1 MSSGFASGSSLTIPA
16 VPARLPNRVLVT
28 GGAGFIGSAL
38 IWALNS
44 LGIEHIVVTDRLGRD
59 EKWRNLVPL
68 RFEDYLE
75 ADDLMEPLARGALGR
90 FDLVL
95 HLGACSATTELDA
108 SYLAKNNFEYTKT
121 LAHWA
126 LGHEVRFV
134 YASSAATYGDGAHG
148 MDDTDNRPS
157 ALTRLRPL
165 NAYGYSKQLFDQYAA
180 GMGVLPNVV
189 GLKYFNVY
197 GPNEAHKG
205 DMRSLVHKAYG
216 QIEDTGRVKLFK
228 SHRPDFNDGEQRRD
242 FLYVKDAIAMTLHLA
257 MTPQAGGLYNIG
269 SGEAHTWLQLT
280 GALFGAMG
288 RTPQVDFIDM
298 PESIRAKYQYHTQA
312 DITKLRATGYSAA
325 VTPLADAVRDYVQ
338 GYLVGDRR
346 LGD

>member
-16 VPARLPNRVLVT
+16 VPPRLPNRVLVT

-44 LGIEHIVVTDRLGRD
+44 LGVEHIVVTDRLGRD

-75 ADDLMEPLARGALGR
+75 ADDLMEPLTRGALGR

-148 MDDTDNRPS
+148 MDDTDDRPA
-157 ALTRLRPL
+157 ALSRLRPL

-216 QIEDTGRVKLFK
+216 QIEETGRVKLFK

-280 GALFGAMG
+280 GALFNAMG

-312 DITKLRATGYSAA
+312 DIAKLRAAGYTAA
-325 VTPLADAVRDYVQ
+325 VTPLAEAVRDYVQ

>member
-1 MSSGFASGSSLTIPA
+1 MASLPA
-16 VPARLPNRVLVT
+16 VSPLPLPAAPPRLPQRVLVT

-38 IWALNS
+38 IWALNQ
-44 LGIEHIVVTDRLGRD
+44 LGVEKVIVTDRLGTD

-68 RFEDYLE
+68 GFEDYLE
-75 ADDLMEPLARGALGR
+75 ADDLMRRLEFDSLGR
-90 FDLVL
+90 FDLIL
-95 HLGACSATTELDA
+95 HLGACSATTERDA
-108 SYLAKNNFEYTKT
+108 TFLARNNFEYTKE

-126 LGHEVRFV
+126 LRRGVRFV
-134 YASSAATYGDGAHG
+134 YASSAATYGDGAAG
-148 MDDTDNRPS
+148 MADQDDS
-157 ALTRLRPL
+157 AEALTRLRPL
-165 NAYGYSKQLFDQYAA
+165 NAYGYSKHLFDQYAA
-180 GMGVLPNVV
+180 RAGILRQIV

-216 QIEDTGRVKLFK
+216 QIEQTGGVQLFK
-228 SHRPDFNDGEQRRD
+228 SHRPDYRDGEQQRD

-257 MTPQAGGLYNIG
+257 MTPHAHGLFNIG
-269 SGEAHTWLQLT
+269 SGAAHTWLELT
-280 GALFGAMG
+280 GALFAAMG
-288 RTPQVDFIDM
+288 RMPQVTFIDM

-312 DITKLRATGYSAA
+312 DIAKLRAAGYSAP
-325 VTPLADAVRDYVQ
+325 VTPLPEAVADYVR

>member
-1 MSSGFASGSSLTIPA
+1 MSSPA
-16 VPARLPNRVLVT
+16 HAPLPLPHHPSRLPSRVLVT

-38 IWALNS
+38 VWALNS
-44 LGIEHIVVTDRLGRD
+44 LGIERIVVTDRLGRD

-75 ADDLMEPLARGALGR
+75 ADDLMAPLQRGALGN

-108 SYLAKNNFEYTKT
+108 TYLAKNNFEYTKN

-126 LGHEVRFV
+126 LGNEVRFV

-148 MDDTDNRPS
+148 MDDADDTTS

-165 NAYGYSKQLFDQYAA
+165 NAYGYSKHLFDQYAA
-180 GMGVLPNVV
+180 AMGVLPNVV

-205 DMRSLVHKAYG
+205 EMRSLVHKAYG
-216 QIEDTGRVKLFK
+216 QIEDTGRVQLFR
-228 SHRPDFNDGEQRRD
+228 SHRPDFRDGEQRRD

-257 MTPQAGGLYNIG
+257 MTPEAGGLYNIG
-269 SGEAHTWLQLT
+269 SGAAHTWLELT
-280 GALFGAMG
+280 GALYTALG
-288 RTPQVDFIDM
+288 REPQIDFIDM

-312 DITKLRATGYSAA
+312 DIAKLRATGYTAA

-338 GYLVGDRR
+338 RYLVGDRR

>member
-1 MSSGFASGSSLTIPA
+1 MSSPA
-16 VPARLPNRVLVT
+16 HTPLALPAHPSRLPSRVLVT

-38 IWALNS
+38 VWALNT
-44 LGIEHIVVTDRLGRD
+44 LGVERIVVTDRLGRD

-75 ADDLMEPLARGALGR
+75 ADDLMEPLQRGALGR

-108 SYLAKNNFEYTKT
+108 TYLAKNNFEYTKN

-134 YASSAATYGDGAHG
+134 YASSAATYGDGTHG
-148 MDDTDNRPS
+148 MNDERDDTA

-165 NAYGYSKQLFDQYAA
+165 NAYGYSKHLFDQYAA
-180 GMGVLPNVV
+180 AMGVLPNVV

-205 DMRSLVHKAYG
+205 EMRSLVHKAYG
-216 QIEDTGRVKLFK
+216 QIEETGRVKLFK
-228 SHRPDFNDGEQRRD
+228 SHRPDYRDGEQQRD

-257 MTPQAGGLYNIG
+257 MTPDAGGLYNVG
-269 SGEAHTWLQLT
+269 SGQAHTWLELT
-280 GALFGAMG
+280 GALFAAMG
-288 RTPQVDFIDM
+288 REPQIDFIEM

-312 DITKLRATGYSAA
+312 EIAKLRATGYTAP

-338 GYLVGDRR
+338 GYLMGDRR

>member
-1 MSSGFASGSSLTIPA
+1 MSSSSASGNSLTLPAIPS
-16 VPARLPNRVLVT
+16 RLPTRVLVT

-38 IWALNS
+38 IWALNG
-44 LGIEHIVVTDRLGRD
+44 LGVDRIVVTDRLGRD

-75 ADDLMEPLARGALGR
+75 ADDLMAPLERGALGR

-108 SYLAKNNFEYTKT
+108 TYLAKNNFEYTKT

-134 YASSAATYGDGAHG
+134 YASSAATYGDGAQG
-148 MDDTDNRPS
+148 MLDTDDRMA

-165 NAYGYSKQLFDQYAA
+165 NAYGYSKHLFDQYAA
-180 GMGVLPNVV
+180 TMGVLPNVV

-205 DMRSLVHKAYG
+205 EMRSLVHKAYG

-228 SHRPDFNDGEQRRD
+228 SHRPDFRDGEQRRD
-242 FLYVKDAIAMTLHLA
+242 FLYVKDAVAMTLHLA
-257 MTPQAGGLYNIG
+257 MTPSAGGLFNIG
-269 SGEAHTWLQLT
+269 SGEAHTWLELT
-280 GALFGAMG
+280 GALFAAMG
-288 RTPQVDFIDM
+288 RAPQVDFIDM

-312 DITKLRATGYSAA
+312 EIGKLRATGYTAP